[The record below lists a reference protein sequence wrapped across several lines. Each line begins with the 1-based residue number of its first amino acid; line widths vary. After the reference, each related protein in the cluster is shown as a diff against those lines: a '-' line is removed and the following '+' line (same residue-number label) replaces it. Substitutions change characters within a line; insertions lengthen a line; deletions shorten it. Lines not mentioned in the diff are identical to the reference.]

1 MWSFPGGSDS
11 KELPAMQETWFDPS
25 AGKIPGGGHGN
36 PLLDSCLENPMDR
49 EDWGGTRG
57 HGVAWSQ
64 TRLSDLGWAYTCG
77 VWYRKADSSVC
88 LASP

>member
-1 MWSFPGGSDS
+1 
-11 KELPAMQETWFDPS
+11 
-25 AGKIPGGGHGN
+25 
-36 PLLDSCLENPMDR
+36 MDR